1 MAHQSTLL
9 YLYETMRSKEVI
21 ATGYYPKLEGA
32 KDSSFVVL
40 KGAKMR
46 KQPTHKTL
54 KDTVTRNRLEATHPH
69 DEHYYT
75 FTTDTHFQSPSHAAS
90 ILLGKEV
97 DGYALWVDTHDVPLS
112 ELF

>member
-1 MAHQSTLL
+1 MVQHRTLL
-9 YLYETMRSKEVI
+9 YLYETIRSKEVI

-32 KDSSFVVL
+32 KDGSFVVL

-46 KQPTHKTL
+46 KQPTHTAL
-54 KDTVTRNRLEATHPH
+54 RDITTRQRLESMHPH

-75 FTTDTHFQSPSHAAS
+75 LSTDTHFNSPSHAAS

-97 DGYALWVDTHDVPLS
+97 DGLALWVNTHETPLS
-112 ELF
+112 ELL